1 MTQYVQTI
9 LGPVAK
15 SELGIILPHE
25 HLFNDLSSVV
35 DEPFHRFSN
44 EICAQAVSPSIQWAL
59 KQDPYCCSDNMA
71 KKEIANVIDEVD
83 NFKKFG
89 GKTIVDAT
97 GSASIGRDIESMKIV
112 AEKTGINIVASTG
125 LYLEKFEQERITRP
139 IEMIAKEIDNDLRVG
154 IEGSHIKAGLIGEIG
169 ISPNFT
175 LNEKNSLIAAG
186 LAQLNNQHIAI
197 NVHLPGW
204 LRVAHQVLDILIK
217 DVGVNPQKISLA
229 HCDPSG
235 SDYDYQ
241 KSLLDRGVWLE
252 FDMIGLDITFPKE
265 GVSPTVNQ
273 TLEAVY
279 NLITSG
285 YQNQLLLSH
294 DLFLKQMWAK
304 NGGNG
309 WAFVPN
315 VFLSLLENRGIL
327 PSMTNALCTTNP
339 ANLLA

>member
-1 MTQYVQTI
+1 MTQYVQTV
-9 LGPVAK
+9 LGLVAK

-35 DEPFHRFSN
+35 DEPFYQFSN
-44 EICAQAVSPSIQWAL
+44 QITQQKVSPNIQWAL
-59 KQDPYCCSDNMA
+59 KQDPYCCADNMA
-71 KKEIANVIDEVD
+71 KKDITDVINEVN
-83 NFKKFG
+83 NFKKLG

-97 GSASIGRDIESMKIV
+97 GSASIGRDVESMRIV
-112 AEKTGINIVASTG
+112 AEKTDVNIIASTG
-125 LYLEKFEQERITRP
+125 LYLEKFEKERIQRP
-139 IEMIAKEIDNDLRVG
+139 IDIIAKEIDRDLRDG
-154 IEGSHIKAGLIGEIG
+154 IAGTNIKAGLIGEIG
-169 ISPNFT
+169 ISPSFT
-175 LNEKNSLIAAG
+175 GNEKNSLKAAG
-186 LAQLNNQHIAI
+186 LAQLNNKHIAI

-204 LRVAHQVLDILIK
+204 LRVAHDVLDILINE
-217 DVGVNPQKISLA
+217 VGVDPSKISLA

-235 SDYDYQ
+235 VDYDYQ

-265 GVSPTVNQ
+265 GVSPTVNETTQ
-273 TLEAVY
+273 VVY
-279 NLITSG
+279 HLIKSG

-315 VFLSLLENRGIL
+315 VFLSLLKNKGI
-327 PSMTNALCTTNP
+327 SSKITNGLCTINP
-339 ANLLA
+339 ANLLT

>member
-1 MTQYVQTI
+1 MTQYVQTV
-9 LGPVAK
+9 LGPVEK

-35 DEPFHRFSN
+35 DQPFYHFSAR
-44 EICAQAVSPSIQWAL
+44 ICNQNVSPNIQWAL
-59 KQDPYCCSDNMA
+59 KQDPYCCADNMA
-71 KKEIANVIDEVD
+71 KKEIINVVNEVN

-97 GSASIGRDIESMKIV
+97 GSASIGRDIESMKVV
-112 AEKTGINIVASTG
+112 AEKTGLNIIAATG
-125 LYLEKFEQERITRP
+125 LYLEKFEQERIKRP
-139 IEMIAKEIDNDLRVG
+139 IDIIAKEIDSDLRIG
-154 IEGSHIKAGLIGEIG
+154 IDGSNIKAGLIGEIG
-169 ISPNFT
+169 ISPSFT
-175 LNEKNSLIAAG
+175 VNEKNSLQAAG
-186 LAQLNNQHIAI
+186 LAQLNNKHIAI

-204 LRVAHQVLDILIK
+204 LRVAHDVLDILIE
-217 DVGVNPQKISLA
+217 DVGVEPQKISLA

-235 SDYDYQ
+235 IDYDYQ

-265 GVSPTVNQ
+265 GVSPTVNE
-273 TLEAVY
+273 TVEAVH
-279 NLITSG
+279 NLIISG

-294 DLFLKQMWAK
+294 DLFLKQMWAQ

-315 VFLSLLENRGIL
+315 VFLSLLERKGI
-327 PSMTNALCTTNP
+327 SSSITKALCTINP
-339 ANLLA
+339 ANLLT